1 LTSDKNLLQPE
12 LTSNRTTPS
21 RPMSRN
27 HAALEQLKLSDF
39 TEDPFQ
45 DYRYEDL
52 FNITDP
58 FADEI
63 DDLNRNKNSKPDQTD
78 PFGFG
83 TISTF
88 SNKNVLVKSFDS
100 DFTNMLTKGKVE
112 KDGTNKF
119 NIDFEKALFSNNRN
133 VRSIETDFSQ
143 TFTNIKT
150 KTTNLDE
157 AFSTKSTKTIIKH
170 ESDVKRISKSNIIY
184 NDEKFANDFSK
195 VWNGNNVANLSEE
208 EQVAWAEKQSMK
220 AEEERVKRKEKEDAE
235 LALAIE
241 LSRGKSGNV

>member
-1 LTSDKNLLQPE
+1 
-12 LTSNRTTPS
+12 
-21 RPMSRN
+21 MSRN
-27 HAALEQLKLSDF
+27 EHAVLEQLKLSDF

-58 FADEI
+58 FADET
-63 DDLNRNKNSKPDQTD
+63 DDLNRNKSNKLDHTD

-88 SNKNVLVKSFDS
+88 SNKNVLIKSFDS
-100 DFTNMLTKGKVE
+100 DFTNTLIKEKVE

-119 NIDFEKALFSNNRN
+119 NMDFEKALFSNNRN

-143 TFTNIKT
+143 TFANIKT
-150 KTTNLDE
+150 KTTDLDE

-170 ESDVKRISKSNIIY
+170 ESDVKRTSKSNIIY

-195 VWNGNNVANLSEE
+195 MWNGNNIVNLSEE

-241 LSRGKSGNV
+241 LSRGKSENI